1 MTGAA
6 LQSHYAAVRA
16 RLCNPSIVG
25 RDTEIDLG
33 RQSAAARAAREE
45 IVAREQ
51 EERAI
56 PERKPPKPATTFW
69 TDDRVAELKRRW
81 ETKAT
86 TRQIA
91 EAMGAKSKNSIIS
104 KAAHLKLKPR
114 NPPRVRAEQA
124 KFDLSRCGALEC
136 VDGIIGIQRTVA
148 AAHGITR
155 IDLTSHRRG
164 ARLVKPRHM
173 AMYLCAVLTPHSFP
187 NIGRLFHRDHTTVI
201 YARDKIA
208 KLRATDEKL
217 NSEIEALIARLGMSE
232 AA

>member
-1 MTGAA
+1 MTSAA

-16 RLCNPSIVG
+16 RLRNPIRRG

-33 RQSAAARAAREE
+33 RQSAAARAARSE

-51 EERAI
+51 KERAV
-56 PERKPPKPATTFW
+56 PERKPAQPATTFW

-81 ETKAT
+81 ATKAT

-91 EAMGAKSKNSIIS
+91 EAMGARSKNSIIG

-114 NPPRVRAEQA
+114 NPPRIRAEQQ
-124 KFDLSRCGALEC
+124 KFDLSKCGEVEC
-136 VDGIIGIQRTVA
+136 VCGIVGIQKMVA

-164 ARLVKPRHM
+164 VRLVKPRQM
-173 AMYLCAVLTPHSFP
+173 AMYLCAVLTPHSLP
-187 NIGRLFHRDHTTVI
+187 SIGRLFFRDHSTVLH
-201 YARDKIA
+201 ARNKIA
-208 KLRATDEKL
+208 KLRKTDEKL
-217 NSEIEALIARLGMSE
+217 NSEIGALIARLGVAE

>member
-6 LQSHYAAVRA
+6 LRSHYAAVRKRLRNPA
-16 RLCNPSIVG
+16 RRG
-25 RDTEIDLG
+25 RDTEVDLG
-33 RQSAAARAAREE
+33 RQSAAARAARSE

-51 EERAI
+51 EERAV
-56 PERKPPKPATTFW
+56 PERNPHQPATTFW
-69 TDDRVAELKRRW
+69 TDERVAELKRRW
-81 ETKAT
+81 VTKAT

-124 KFDLSRCGALEC
+124 KFDLSRCGALER

-148 AAHGITR
+148 AAHSITR

-164 ARLVKPRHM
+164 VRLVKPRQM

-201 YARDKIA
+201 YARNKIA
-208 KLRATDEKL
+208 KLRKTDEKL
-217 NSEIEALIARLGMSE
+217 NSEIGALIARLGVAE